1 MAPANPAIELFSTED
16 LRSAGALKRRY
27 HELLKLYHPDRQA
40 GKAEWANGTVRAIIA
55 AYHTLKPSVGTAGAP
70 PRPFADMAGKP
81 VDLRQVLRSGDDALR
96 RAVSLGWLRRVP
108 RQPRDRDLR
117 ARIEA
122 ARDAL
127 LADRGEGRRPVWA
140 GFYGR
145 LFDAFL
151 ETTGAGA
158 PLPYTWSAPGAFR
171 DLRSANA
178 LLERGIRDYYHH
190 RERDRLGALGAV
202 ALSCLGDASR
212 FYSCI
217 SRRLEPGPVKEVA
230 QSRIAIAKAFQ
241 ERIRSRA
248 LLDIV

>member
-1 MAPANPAIELFSTED
+1 MAPANPALDLFSIED

-27 HELLKLYHPDRQA
+27 HELLKLYHPDRHE

-55 AYHTLKPSVGTAGAP
+55 AYNTLKLAVGTAAA
-70 PRPFADMAGKP
+70 REEP
-81 VDLRQVLRSGDDALR
+81 VDLRQVFLSGDEALR

-108 RQPRDRDLR
+108 RQPRDRELR
-117 ARIEA
+117 RRIEE
-122 ARDAL
+122 ARDTL
-127 LADRGEGRRPVWA
+127 IESPPEQGGRRPAWA

-145 LFDAFL
+145 LFAAFL
-151 ETTGAGA
+151 EATDAGA
-158 PLPYTWSAPGAFR
+158 PLPYTWSTPYAFR

-190 RERDRLGALGAV
+190 RERDRLGTLGAV
-202 ALSCLGDASR
+202 ALSYLGDASR
-212 FYSCI
+212 FYSYI

-241 ERIRSRA
+241 ERIRSQAR
-248 LLDIV
+248 LEPG